1 MNKEEIQKKFEQ
13 IIEKIEKQKMNE
25 TEALKEIEEN
35 FSEEEKEAL
44 MEVMG
49 MFFGEVSSMTENP
62 KEYFFNNESEKKLQ
76 EKLSEK
82 EENSDEEW
90 IRL

>member
-13 IIEKIEKQKMNE
+13 ITERIEKQKMNE

-82 EENSDEEW
+82 EENSDEE
-90 IRL
+90 

>member
-13 IIEKIEKQKMNE
+13 ITERIEKQKMNE

-44 MEVMG
+44 MEIMG
-49 MFFGEVSSMTENP
+49 IFFGEVSSMTENP

-76 EKLSEK
+76 EKLSKK
-82 EENSDEEW
+82 EENSDEE
-90 IRL
+90 

>member
-1 MNKEEIQKKFEQ
+1 
-13 IIEKIEKQKMNE
+13 
-25 TEALKEIEEN
+25 
-35 FSEEEKEAL
+35 
-44 MEVMG
+44 MG

-82 EENSDEEW
+82 EENSDEE
-90 IRL
+90 

>member
-76 EKLSEK
+76 EKLSKK
-82 EENSDEEW
+82 EENSDEE
-90 IRL
+90 

>member
-82 EENSDEEW
+82 EENSDEE
-90 IRL
+90 

>member
-13 IIEKIEKQKMNE
+13 ITERIEKQKMNE

-76 EKLSEK
+76 EKLSKK
-82 EENSDEEW
+82 EENSDEE
-90 IRL
+90 